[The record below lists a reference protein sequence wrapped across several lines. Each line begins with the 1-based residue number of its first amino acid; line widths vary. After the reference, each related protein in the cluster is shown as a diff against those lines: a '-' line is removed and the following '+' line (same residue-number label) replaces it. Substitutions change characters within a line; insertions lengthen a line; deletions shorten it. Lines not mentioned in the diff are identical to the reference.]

1 MALEGIDTN
10 RTCRVMRKS
19 CVLKKVLWR
28 PLLAGLRITG
38 CAIIDTVTLENN
50 RGSIE
55 EHAVNKKTLSGFT
68 AAK

>member
-1 MALEGIDTN
+1 
-10 RTCRVMRKS
+10 MRKS

-55 EHAVNKKTLSGFT
+55 EHAVNKQTLSGFT